1 MQTLSRKNKGGGSY
15 DVKESK
21 YASSHKTLRDEE
33 SVSDSEDED
42 DSEVMDDDE
51 GGQEAAPS
59 DQGRNSIDILNL
71 GRKSGPS
78 SGPHSVLGQ
87 CKFRHVSK
95 LQT

>member
-1 MQTLSRKNKGGGSY
+1 MQTLSRKNKSGGSY

-51 GGQEAAPS
+51 GGQEGAPS
-59 DQGRNSIDILNL
+59 DQGRNSIDIWNL
-71 GRKSGPS
+71 RLELM
-78 SGPHSVLGQ
+78 HRLRQELRTHLGTH
-87 CKFRHVSK
+87 FLVVG
-95 LQT
+95 